1 MRGVAQSSSVWRL
14 NRSRGYDNSSPIR
27 RGVYEWMR
35 DMMEAVAMS
44 QRLRDRYLTGPFDA
58 ARGSRMKEGKPK
70 WRFSVNPEA
79 GISHH

>member
-1 MRGVAQSSSVWRL
+1 
-14 NRSRGYDNSSPIR
+14 
-27 RGVYEWMR
+27 
-35 DMMEAVAMS
+35 MEAVAMS